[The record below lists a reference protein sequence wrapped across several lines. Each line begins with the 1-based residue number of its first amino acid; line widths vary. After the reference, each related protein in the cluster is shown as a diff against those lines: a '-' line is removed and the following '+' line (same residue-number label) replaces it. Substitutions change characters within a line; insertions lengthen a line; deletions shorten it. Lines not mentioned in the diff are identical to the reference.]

1 MTAWVAGGLLLVGL
15 IFVLAG
21 VVGVL
26 RLPDFYARLHATS
39 KCDTLGLGFMV
50 AGVAVYTG
58 LTLTTAK
65 ILLLVVFVGV
75 LNATAAHALGRAAY
89 RSGLAPWTAER
100 NGRDPR

>member
-1 MTAWVAGGLLLVGL
+1 MMAWVSGGLLLIGL
-15 IFVLAG
+15 LFVLAG

-50 AGVAVYTG
+50 AGVALHTG
-58 LTLTTAK
+58 LTLTTGK
-65 ILLLVVFVGV
+65 ILLLIVLVAVV
-75 LNATAAHALGRAAY
+75 NATAAHALGRAAY

-100 NGRDPR
+100 GRDVR